1 MSSLIANNAVIVGK
15 RVLVF
20 FCTSIEKDG
29 LRKQE
34 VVDFPDATVAKTGS
48 LPGLYVFDDFVSEE
62 ESAEIVKALDSGK
75 WEKLLNRRVQH
86 FGYEFKYGT
95 NNVNKEES
103 LGTMPD
109 FLTFLEPRIAQ
120 ILKGFKLD
128 AENFVEKYEPQESV
142 QEESKEAN
150 VLDKFGYFD
159 QLTVNDYMPGQGI
172 PPHVDTHSPFQEVF
186 AALSLKSG
194 ATMHFKD

>member
-1 MSSLIANNAVIVGK
+1 MKSITIIPGNNYGHVELLSEIESKVVMSSLIANNAVIVGK

-75 WEKLLNRRVQH
+75 WEKLLNRRV
-86 FGYEFKYGT
+86 
-95 NNVNKEES
+95 
-103 LGTMPD
+103 
-109 FLTFLEPRIAQ
+109 
-120 ILKGFKLD
+120 
-128 AENFVEKYEPQESV
+128 
-142 QEESKEAN
+142 
-150 VLDKFGYFD
+150 
-159 QLTVNDYMPGQGI
+159 
-172 PPHVDTHSPFQEVF
+172 
-186 AALSLKSG
+186 
-194 ATMHFKD
+194 

>member
-1 MSSLIANNAVIVGK
+1 MTHFGNGDEADQDLILQYLGDLGCTVKSITIIPGNNYGHVELSSEAESKQVMGSLIANNAVIVGK

-75 WEKLLNRRVQH
+75 WEKLLNRRV
-86 FGYEFKYGT
+86 
-95 NNVNKEES
+95 
-103 LGTMPD
+103 
-109 FLTFLEPRIAQ
+109 
-120 ILKGFKLD
+120 
-128 AENFVEKYEPQESV
+128 
-142 QEESKEAN
+142 
-150 VLDKFGYFD
+150 
-159 QLTVNDYMPGQGI
+159 
-172 PPHVDTHSPFQEVF
+172 
-186 AALSLKSG
+186 
-194 ATMHFKD
+194 